1 MTLFYKFI
9 VIAFDVVTSL
19 IGHVTP
25 DNCDNCIVKGVVKEI
40 TCLGFLSATYLQRA
54 ARDI

>member
-9 VIAFDVVTSL
+9 VFTFDVVTSL
-19 IGHVTP
+19 TVHVTP
-25 DNCDNCIVKGVVKEI
+25 DNCDDCIVKGVVKEI
-40 TCLGFLSATYLQRA
+40 TCLGFLSTTYPQRE